1 MPYGGMGMGVGLTTM
16 AMFIA
21 TPQLDMPDRN
31 EGFVVPEGHLLTCA
45 LPSPNFDM
53 QRLLLAPS
61 DAMFDSSVNCT
72 DSSGPSAGNG
82 GVWAQAAEAACA
94 RADGTNLPSMVLSAA
109 PTVHN
114 HAASATYAMLF
125 ENAATTPTGPTSLA
139 TAVNAVAPVSVD
151 ADVTQVALIVS
162 PAGTAPA
169 DARVAVNAT
178 SSVVIYDH
186 VVESKWA
193 ADRIVFLDFDAE
205 ALQGLP
211 SGAIVLQM
219 SPDET
224 DTRADGNTADGN
236 TVVPTEGALTLAW
249 PTFAPDVVA
258 NIGAPL
264 MRLETY
270 VLADTLLE
278 LVTLQDDTANVVVY
292 LGGSVSVV
300 GFEFRRDRIAL
311 VEDAPGHNR

>member
-1 MPYGGMGMGVGLTTM
+1 
-16 AMFIA
+16 
-21 TPQLDMPDRN
+21 
-31 EGFVVPEGHLLTCA
+31 
-45 LPSPNFDM
+45 
-53 QRLLLAPS
+53 
-61 DAMFDSSVNCT
+61 
-72 DSSGPSAGNG
+72 
-82 GVWAQAAEAACA
+82 
-94 RADGTNLPSMVLSAA
+94 MVLSAA

-114 HAASATYAMLF
+114 HASSATYAMFF
-125 ENAATTPTGPTSLA
+125 ENAATTPTGLTSLA

-169 DARVAVNAT
+169 DAPVAVNAA
-178 SSVVIYDH
+178 SSVVIHDH
-186 VVESKWA
+186 VVESIWA

-219 SPDET
+219 RPDET
-224 DTRADGNTADGN
+224 DTRADGN

-249 PTFAPDVVA
+249 PTSAPDVVA

-270 VLADTLLE
+270 VLADTLLD

-292 LGGSVSVV
+292 LRGSVSVV
-300 GFEFRRDRIAL
+300 GFEFGRDRIAL
-311 VEDAPGHNR
+311 VEDAAGHNYQYLLDILGQDVVLTGLDGGSLTLLEAAATVF

>member
-1 MPYGGMGMGVGLTTM
+1 
-16 AMFIA
+16 
-21 TPQLDMPDRN
+21 
-31 EGFVVPEGHLLTCA
+31 
-45 LPSPNFDM
+45 
-53 QRLLLAPS
+53 
-61 DAMFDSSVNCT
+61 
-72 DSSGPSAGNG
+72 
-82 GVWAQAAEAACA
+82 
-94 RADGTNLPSMVLSAA
+94 MVLSAA

-114 HAASATYAMLF
+114 HASSATYAMFF
-125 ENAATTPTGPTSLA
+125 ENAATTPTGLTSLA

-169 DARVAVNAT
+169 DAPVAVNAA
-178 SSVVIYDH
+178 SSVVIHDH
-186 VVESKWA
+186 VVESIWA

-219 SPDET
+219 RPDET
-224 DTRADGNTADGN
+224 DTRADGN

-249 PTFAPDVVA
+249 PTSAPDVVA

-270 VLADTLLE
+270 VLADTLLD
-278 LVTLQDDTANVVVY
+278 LVT
-292 LGGSVSVV
+292 
-300 GFEFRRDRIAL
+300 
-311 VEDAPGHNR
+311 